1 MSAVKYVGMYIMF
14 LNVGAEYNTLFNLK
28 VKSFKLRVSIY
39 NKIDIIDRVT
49 K

>member
-14 LNVGAEYNTLFNLK
+14 LNVGAEYNKLFNLK

-39 NKIDIIDRVT
+39 SKIDIIDRVT